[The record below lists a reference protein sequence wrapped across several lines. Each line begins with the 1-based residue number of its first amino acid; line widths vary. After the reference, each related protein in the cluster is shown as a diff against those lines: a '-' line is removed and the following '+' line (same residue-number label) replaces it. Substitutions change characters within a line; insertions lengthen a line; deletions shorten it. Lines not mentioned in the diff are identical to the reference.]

1 MTGSNITRGVLAA
14 ALTPLTPNL
23 APDLP
28 SMISHFQWLL
38 DRGCDGLGV
47 LGTTGEANSFSV
59 AERLA
64 ITDAL
69 GESGLPKDRLMI
81 GTGTCAEPDTLELTH
96 AALAAGIRSVLM
108 LPPFYYK
115 GITDQGLAAAF
126 ARVIDRVGDGD
137 LRVILYHFPKMTGV
151 PITQGAVELLRRD
164 YPDIVVGLKDSSG
177 DLGNMTSLLEAF
189 PGFGVYAGTERYLL
203 PVLQAGGPG
212 CISATANVTSLMAS
226 DVFRA
231 HEESD
236 NDAGDLQERLT
247 AVRQVF
253 DGLPLV
259 AALKEAMTT
268 ITGRR
273 GWQAIRPPLTLLAPA
288 QKRELQESLHAEGF
302 NLKAAA

>member
-1 MTGSNITRGVLAA
+1 MDDRLSGVLCPVI
-14 ALTPLTPNL
+14 TPYDANL
-23 APDLP
+23 DPDGTRLAR
-28 SMISHFQWLL
+28 QCEWLL
-38 DRGCDGLGV
+38 TQNVGLAIF
-47 LGTTGEANSFSV
+47 GTNSEANSLSADEKV
-59 AERLA
+59 VLLDQVVEAGIDTGRMM
-64 ITDAL
+64 
-69 GESGLPKDRLMI
+69 P
-81 GTGTCAEPDTLELTH
+81 GTGCCALTDTVTLTAH
-96 AALAAGIRSVLM
+96 ATKLGCAGVLL

-115 GITDQGLAAAF
+115 DVTDDGIYASVAETIQ
-126 ARVIDRVGDGD
+126 RVGDD
-137 LRVILYHFPKMTGV
+137 ALRIYLYHIP
-151 PITQGAVELLRRD
+151 PIAQVGYSVDLIERLVTE
-164 YPDIVVGLKDSSG
+164 YPETIVGLKDSSG
-177 DLGNMTSLLEAF
+177 DLGNMTSLLESF

-247 AVRQVF
+247 AVRKVF